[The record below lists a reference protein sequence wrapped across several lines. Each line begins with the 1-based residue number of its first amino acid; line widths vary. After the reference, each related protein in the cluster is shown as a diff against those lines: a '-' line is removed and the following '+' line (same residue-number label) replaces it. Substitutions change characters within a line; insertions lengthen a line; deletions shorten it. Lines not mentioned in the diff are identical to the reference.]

1 MLQSLNLQLKTLKED
16 LVNENKELIASFE
29 ITESRLQ
36 RRDSEIQAYQED
48 FYRKAMSPYIRQF
61 IALADMMRKIVW
73 ETKITPEKYD
83 NIYWQSQFQKIIQ
96 SIDFILS
103 DFSFKVYQ
111 DAQEGETY
119 NPERQ
124 DVVGYMETD
133 QPELDKKIYASCN
146 PGYIWTIPYIIRC
159 KANGEPLPLKEHQI
173 IFRKEQV
180 ITYKSK

>member
-1 MLQSLNLQLKTLKED
+1 
-16 LVNENKELIASFE
+16 
-29 ITESRLQ
+29 
-36 RRDSEIQAYQED
+36 
-48 FYRKAMSPYIRQF
+48 
-61 IALADMMRKIVW
+61 MMRKIIW
-73 ETKITPEKYD
+73 ETQITPEKYD

-96 SIDFILS
+96 SIDFILN

-111 DAQEGETY
+111 DAQKGETY

-124 DVVGYMETD
+124 DVVGYMETE
-133 QPELDKKIYASCN
+133 QPKLDKKIYVSCN

-159 KANGEPLPLKEHQI
+159 KANGDPLPLKEHQI